1 VKLAPDLRESA
12 IPDGDAIFATAC
24 TTAPAVASS
33 PTRTGVKLYLVQGY
47 EDWLCGSDAVV
58 ATWRMPLHKVV
69 SSGWLED
76 IGVALGE
83 EERTTHIPYGVEFD
97 HFQMRTD
104 PRLRNPFRVGMLSS
118 TSPVKGTRFAIEAL
132 EQVQQKFPDLEA
144 IAFGVSARPPELPSS
159 IDYIENPGR
168 PRLASLYNSL
178 AVFLHSSEYEGW
190 SLPSAEAM
198 ACGCALVA
206 TDSGGIRDYAK
217 DSETAL
223 LVAPRDPEALA
234 ARLVDVLSD
243 DALRLRLA
251 LAGSQAIK
259 EFTWSRAADRMD
271 ALLVMIGPR
280 RQA

>member
-97 HFQMRTD
+97 YFQMRTD

-118 TSPVKGTRFAIEAL
+118 PSPVKGTRFAIEAL